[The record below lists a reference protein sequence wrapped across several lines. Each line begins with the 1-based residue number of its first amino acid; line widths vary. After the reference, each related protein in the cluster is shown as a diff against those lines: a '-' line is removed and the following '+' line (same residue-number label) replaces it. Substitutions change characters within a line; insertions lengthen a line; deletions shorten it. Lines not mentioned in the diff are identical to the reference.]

1 VLWTGDGN
9 SGRSIVGVGFTPDL
23 VWVKNRTT
31 SGVSHLLYDSVRGTG
46 SGRALSSSLTDAEGI
61 SVVYGTDAGYGYV
74 TGLSFDGFSVNSG
87 STNANYVNQSNNTY
101 VAWCWR
107 AGAGTTST
115 NTNGSITSVVSANQ
129 DAGFSVVSYTGN
141 GTDPSTIGHG
151 LGKAPGLIIVK
162 GRDNAFNWT
171 VYHKSL
177 TASNFIYLNTTSAA
191 FATSAMWNTNPT
203 SSVFSVGNQPQNNSS
218 TIRYIAYC
226 WAEIENFSKFG
237 SYVGNGNADGP
248 FVYCGFKPAWVM
260 VKNTTTAGTNWLLW
274 DNARTSNNPSNLYQV
289 PSNSLV
295 DQDTGADIDFLSN
308 GFKVRNTS
316 VSGNGSGNTII
327 FAAFAESP
335 FQTANSK

>member
-115 NTNGSITSVVSANQ
+115 NTNGSITSVVSVNQ
-129 DAGFSVVSYTGN
+129 DAGFSIVSYTGN
-141 GTDPSTIGHG
+141 GSNPTTVGHG
-151 LGKAPGLIIVK
+151 LGKAPKFIIFKRRNSAV
-162 GRDNAFNWT
+162 NWF
-171 VYHKSL
+171 VYHGFNSSG
-177 TASNFIYLNTTSAA
+177 AFEGLNTTNAYNGA
-191 FATSAMWNTNPT
+191 LALFNQTSPT
-203 SSVFSVGNQPQNNSS
+203 STVINLGNTDSNASGG
-218 TIRYIAYC
+218 TYIAYC
-226 WAEIENFSKFG
+226 WAEIEGFSKFG

-248 FVYCGFKPAWVM
+248 FVYCGFKPAFVM
-260 VKNTTTAGTNWLLW
+260 IKRSDGGSENWIMFDNSRKSVNDGDQRALFANTSDIEGTGW
-274 DNARTSNNPSNLYQV
+274 P
-289 PSNSLV
+289 
-295 DQDTGADIDFLSN
+295 IDFLSN
-308 GFKVRNTS
+308 GFKNRYTGSTNQ
-316 VSGNGSGNTII
+316 SGATYI
-327 FAAFAESP
+327 FAAWAESP